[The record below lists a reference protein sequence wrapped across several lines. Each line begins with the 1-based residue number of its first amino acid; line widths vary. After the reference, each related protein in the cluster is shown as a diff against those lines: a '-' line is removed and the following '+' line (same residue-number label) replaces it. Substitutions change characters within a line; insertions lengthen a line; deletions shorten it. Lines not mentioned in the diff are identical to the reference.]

1 MKKFQTNNRIP
12 QMSIMKNT
20 PIVLTRYVRT
30 LKEAKLK
37 VPGLYQKKIVLC
49 LVRMMVGR

>member
-20 PIVLTRYVRT
+20 PIVLTRYVSCT
-30 LKEAKLK
+30 FICQISYNDDES
-37 VPGLYQKKIVLC
+37 
-49 LVRMMVGR
+49 